1 MFSGSFVLLSVLPQ
15 IRICKTLYVPLCHPY
30 REENDTELIDLVGSW
45 YFVMQN
51 MDVHCTSILV
61 AFDSCLR
68 PVGTSVSSL
77 TSVPSLTSLTSV
89 PSVSSVSSV
98 SSVRAVCEQCQ
109 QSVTIVPSVLYELMC
124 D

>member
-1 MFSGSFVLLSVLPQ
+1 MFSGSFALLSVLPQ

-61 AFDSCLR
+61 AFDSCLS
-68 PVGTSVSSL
+68 PVG
-77 TSVPSLTSLTSV
+77 TSVPSLTSVPCLTCLNSV
-89 PSVSSVSSV
+89 PSVSSVTCVPSV
-98 SSVRAVCEQCQ
+98 SSV
-109 QSVTIVPSVLYELMC
+109 
-124 D
+124 

>member
-1 MFSGSFVLLSVLPQ
+1 MVSTVLPQ
-15 IRICKTLYVPLCHPY
+15 CAASNQDLRNFVCAIALCHPY
-30 REENDTELIDLVGSW
+30 REENDTELIELVGSW
-45 YFVMQN
+45 YLVMPNN

-89 PSVSSVSSV
+89 PSVH
-98 SSVRAVCEQCQ
+98 
-109 QSVTIVPSVLYELMC
+109 
-124 D
+124 